1 MWIDNIAS
9 SLPKI
14 VILRFTRVVFG
25 ITSSPFL
32 LNATLQLHLKKY
44 EMEDPSF
51 VNKFMHSIYV
61 DDVAFGGDST
71 NEVFELYLKT
81 KSRLAE
87 GGFNLRK
94 FVSNDRGLQEKIERQ
109 EGLREM
115 FTQGCTVAQDDNSFA
130 KTSLSYQSDV
140 NLGEQRV
147 LGICWNPVEDKLQ
160 FEVKEIAQLAKQV
173 NPTKRTIVSIAAK
186 FYDPLGIISPIVAK
200 FKLIVQELC
209 KMKIQ
214 TVSGYSIRLVSSKT
228 RVAPVG
234 EQTIPRLELLAA
246 LLLAKMISSVHH
258 TLETQLTLQAPLC
271 FTDSTVALG
280 WIRSQNKD
288 WKQFVQ
294 NRVNSIRKLV
304 AAEYWRH
311 CPGTEN
317 PADIPSR
324 GLDLSNDTRLQL
336 WLHGP
341 RLCHYD
347 HYTENVHIPIPVE
360 CLSEMK
366 AADKAVHSLLTKSIG
381 CTPMLNC
388 EGFSN
393 LQKLLRV
400 TAYVL
405 KFIELLKSHSDCV
418 QKPSLKLNVDDISKA
433 EAYWIKFAQVALEED
448 RRFSTWKQQFN
459 LVLDE
464 NRIWRCKGRLA
475 NANITDS
482 AKYPI
487 LLDSSHHL
495 TYLIV
500 QRCHERVF
508 HNGTKETLTEL
519 RGRFWIVKGRQ
530 VVRRILRRCV
540 LCKRFEG
547 KPYDEPPP
555 PPLPVFRVQEAPPF
569 AVTGV
574 DYAGP
579 LYLKDSNKVWI
590 CLFTCCVIRAV
601 HLEVVPDMTAET
613 FIRCFKR
620 FIARR
625 GIPHKIISDNGK
637 TFKLANKI
645 ISAVLSHPQT
655 EQYLSNIRVD
665 WVFNLERAPWWGGI
679 FERMEGD
686 EGPPLPAPLKEGDER
701 PPPLPAPLKEG
712 DDGPPP
718 LPAPLKEGDDGPP
731 PLPAP
736 LKEGDEG
743 PPTLPAPL
751 KGRDDGPPPLPAPLK
766 EGDDRPP
773 PLPAPLKEGDD
784 GSPVTIYTQCGP
796 STDDRN
802 MGMVIGCGYHH
813 GLTTS

>member
-1 MWIDNIAS
+1 M
-9 SLPKI
+9 
-14 VILRFTRVVFG
+14 
-25 ITSSPFL
+25 
-32 LNATLQLHLKKY
+32 
-44 EMEDPSF
+44 
-51 VNKFMHSIYV
+51 
-61 DDVAFGGDST
+61 
-71 NEVFELYLKT
+71 
-81 KSRLAE
+81 
-87 GGFNLRK
+87 
-94 FVSNDRGLQEKIERQ
+94 
-109 EGLREM
+109 
-115 FTQGCTVAQDDNSFA
+115 
-130 KTSLSYQSDV
+130 
-140 NLGEQRV
+140 

-186 FYDPLGIISPIVAK
+186 FYDPLGIISPIVAN

-209 KMKIQ
+209 KMKVDWDEPLQGELLEEWNKLVLNLQQVQPITVSRCYFNGISEPVISHSLIGFCDASLKLYAAVIYLKIQ

-234 EQTIPRLELLAA
+234 GQTIPRLELLAA
-246 LLLAKMISSVHH
+246 LLLAKLISSVHH
-258 TLETQLTLQAPLC
+258 TLETERTLQAPLC

-324 GLDLSNDTRLQL
+324 GLDLSNATRLQL

-360 CLSEMK
+360 CLSEIK

-540 LCKRFEG
+540 LCKRFED

-679 FERMEGD
+679 FERMVHSIKRCLKKIVGQTRLIYD
-686 EGPPLPAPLKEGDER
+686 EL
-701 PPPLPAPLKEG
+701 
-712 DDGPPP
+712 
-718 LPAPLKEGDDGPP
+718 
-731 PLPAP
+731 
-736 LKEGDEG
+736 
-743 PPTLPAPL
+743 
-751 KGRDDGPPPLPAPLK
+751 
-766 EGDDRPP
+766 
-773 PLPAPLKEGDD
+773 
-784 GSPVTIYTQCGP
+784 VTVVTEIEMILN
-796 STDDRN
+796 S
-802 MGMVIGCGYHH
+802 
-813 GLTTS
+813 